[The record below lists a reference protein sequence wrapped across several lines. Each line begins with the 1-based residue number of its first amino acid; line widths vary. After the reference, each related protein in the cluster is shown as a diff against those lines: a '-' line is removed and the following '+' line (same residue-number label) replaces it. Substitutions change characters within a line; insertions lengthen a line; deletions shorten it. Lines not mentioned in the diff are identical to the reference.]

1 VNSQE
6 ILQIA
11 LRSLAR
17 NQLRTAR
24 RGRIYFFA
32 KPRIKSWRAPVALIL
47 LTAGLFSSQAAWSQ
61 AKSSSPN
68 LLQSFASDFW
78 AWRGRYQPF
87 SNDDIPRIEHPA
99 GQRDWSAASIAR
111 QRAALADFETRWK
124 EMDATAW
131 SVPQQVDYRLMGSA
145 LARVRWE
152 LDINRRWERDP
163 TFYLEQ
169 SLTAV
174 LESLLQPP
182 PFGAQRSREI
192 VARMEEIPAIL
203 AAGKANL
210 HPVRPFAQLAIG
222 SLRQIHPELT
232 EVERGVAPL
241 LTADAGSPGDMTASF
256 QAATEKAIA
265 ALESYRSWLQQHLA
279 AMPEKSAIGR
289 ANYEFFLNNVA
300 LLPCTPAQLLAISR
314 EEWERSVAFEQFEQQ
329 RNQGL
334 PELKIASTAGEQIRN
349 SQRDELDIRKFLEE
363 RNILSVPQGIGH
375 YTVQLA
381 PAYLDAL
388 GDFGEL
394 DWFGGPTHLGEDGVR
409 WIDPPS
415 PNLGYFW
422 LASAKDPRPDM
433 IHEGVPG
440 HFFQMSWSWMHDD
453 PIRRHYYDSGANE
466 GLGFYIEEMMMQAG
480 LFDDSPRSREIIYN
494 FMRLRALRVEVDV
507 KLALGTFTMEQA
519 AAYLQQYVPM
529 DKKTAEEEASFFAT
543 TPGQAISYQIGKV
556 QILGFLADAK
566 LKQGSAFSLRA
577 FHDYLWKN
585 GNVPIALQH
594 WEYLDNSDDIRLLDR
609 RRSVR
614 LSQAKH

>member
-1 VNSQE
+1 MAWRQCS
-6 ILQIA
+6 
-11 LRSLAR
+11 LRMPAR
-17 NQLRTAR
+17 QATSPRD
-24 RGRIYFFA
+24 F
-32 KPRIKSWRAPVALIL
+32 KPPPKKRSWRSNPTAP
-47 LTAGLFSSQAAWSQ
+47 GFSSVCRRCRRNPRRRRRS
-61 AKSSSPN
+61 SSSP
-68 LLQSFASDFW
+68 
-78 AWRGRYQPF
+78 
-87 SNDDIPRIEHPA
+87 
-99 GQRDWSAASIAR
+99 
-111 QRAALADFETRWK
+111 
-124 EMDATAW
+124 
-131 SVPQQVDYRLMGSA
+131 
-145 LARVRWE
+145 
-152 LDINRRWERDP
+152 
-163 TFYLEQ
+163 
-169 SLTAV
+169 
-174 LESLLQPP
+174 
-182 PFGAQRSREI
+182 
-192 VARMEEIPAIL
+192 
-203 AAGKANL
+203 
-210 HPVRPFAQLAIG
+210 
-222 SLRQIHPELT
+222 
-232 EVERGVAPL
+232 
-241 LTADAGSPGDMTASF
+241 
-256 QAATEKAIA
+256 
-265 ALESYRSWLQQHLA
+265 
-279 AMPEKSAIGR
+279 
-289 ANYEFFLNNVA
+289 YEFFLNNVA
-300 LLPCTPAQLLAISR
+300 LLPFIPEQLLAISR
-314 EEWERSVAFEQFEQQ
+314 EEWGRAVAFEQYEQQ

-334 PELKIASTAGEQIRN
+334 PELKIASSAEEQIRN
-349 SQRDELDIRKFLEE
+349 SQRDELAIRKFLEE
-363 RNILSVPQGIGH
+363 KNILSVPQGIGH

-388 GDFGEL
+388 GDF
-394 DWFGGPTHLGEDGVR
+394 GEDGVR

-585 GNVPIALQH
+585 GNVPVALQRL
-594 WEYLDNSDDIRLLDR
+594 EYLDNSDDVRLLDR
-609 RRSVR
+609 RRSEQP
-614 LSQAKH
+614 SQAKR